1 MSGNKARSVMLT
13 GESNKFYGSECKP
26 VPITE
31 ITYRYRNECVRL
43 YIVYTFLCVQS
54 YCMYLRTSTF
64 CS

>member
-1 MSGNKARSVMLT
+1 MSGNKARFVMLT

-43 YIVYTFLCVQS
+43 YIVYTFLCV
-54 YCMYLRTSTF
+54 
-64 CS
+64 